1 MAPTSGKRIVRVPY
15 EPFIEL
21 LHSQVWTDRSK
32 ASFALAGLSTG
43 HEPKRLENP
52 RREAIAP
59 LIEMAHWKSEGHAMP
74 ALTILGRI
82 GGVRD
87 EVIRAAWARGEREDI
102 INAAL
107 ERH

>member
-1 MAPTSGKRIVRVPY
+1 
-15 EPFIEL
+15 
-21 LHSQVWTDRSK
+21 
-32 ASFALAGLSTG
+32 
-43 HEPKRLENP
+43 
-52 RREAIAP
+52 
-59 LIEMAHWKSEGHAMP
+59 MAHWKSEGHAMP

-82 GGVRD
+82 AGVRD